1 MGVAGNR
8 CLFYCACLLAV
19 AMGEQ
24 CAAKATIEKEENRL
38 LRIQA
43 HKVNSERNRVPEYS
57 MVIGKWGAKSKPQE
71 PVKTKDHGVLF
82 SHQTPGL
89 IVCHT
94 NTFPLPKNSKKKLG
108 DKGVWVDRHGVMQ
121 EDKPRYHIIAA
132 RHRRKV
138 KEYRIMSHG
147 GKGLENVNEE
157 DWPEYINLK
166 PYDVADEDYVKQN
179 EEAPTLEIAHTYGKR
194 KIDWTTSVVRLSDP
208 VVRDID
214 CDELEKA
221 GQLTEE
227 SLEILL
233 EELRKMEGR
242 DHLAEKEGRR

>member
-57 MVIGKWGAKSKPQE
+57 M
-71 PVKTKDHGVLF
+71 
-82 SHQTPGL
+82 
-89 IVCHT
+89 
-94 NTFPLPKNSKKKLG
+94 NSKKKLG